1 MPLCALATST
11 PTSHRTAVTHHPHAT
26 ACAQYASIAASDA
39 RAYRWADADAYS
51 YAYSR
56 TVNAAD
62 TSAIGAT
69 WRTDRKTSLRS
80 HTAAVPAAVV
90 AADASADKD
99 SDE

>member
-1 MPLCALATST
+1 MLVEPVRDSPGAD
-11 PTSHRTAVTHHPHAT
+11 AT
-26 ACAQYASIAASDA
+26 ADVCSQYASIAASDA
-39 RAYRWADADAYS
+39 RAYPTADAGAHS

-80 HTAAVPAAVV
+80 HTAAVPAAV
-90 AADASADKD
+90 AATDASADKD

>member
-1 MPLCALATST
+1 MREEPVLKYAGAD
-11 PTSHRTAVTHHPHAT
+11 AAAHAY
-26 ACAQYASIAASDA
+26 AQHASIAATDA

-62 TSAIGAT
+62 TGAIGAT

-80 HTAAVPAAVV
+80 HTAAVPAAV
-90 AADASADKD
+90 AATDASADKD

>member
-1 MPLCALATST
+1 MREEPVLEYAGAD
-11 PTSHRTAVTHHPHAT
+11 AAAHAY
-26 ACAQYASIAASDA
+26 AQHASIAATDA
-39 RAYRWADADAYS
+39 RAYPTAGAGSYS
-51 YAYSR
+51 YAYAR

-80 HTAAVPAAVV
+80 HTAAVPAAVT

>member
-1 MPLCALATST
+1 MREEPVLEYAGAD
-11 PTSHRTAVTHHPHAT
+11 AAAHAY
-26 ACAQYASIAASDA
+26 AQHASIAATDA
-39 RAYRWADADAYS
+39 RAYSSADAGAYS
-51 YAYSR
+51 YAYAR

-80 HTAAVPAAVV
+80 HTAAVPAAV
-90 AADASADKD
+90 AATDASADKD